1 MTGLGGEVPKT
12 DLVAKLAPTSISEL
26 YTFGSNYADVFSVKG
41 SDVGAQGSSGGP
53 IVNDEGD
60 VIGMIAT
67 RGDDEVD
74 GAGSLR
80 AITLSHVNRTIEEE
94 TGFTL
99 SQNLSGDLPYR
110 AQVFANTM
118 TPFLVSILEENR
130 N

>member
-1 MTGLGGEVPKT
+1 M
-12 DLVAKLAPTSISEL
+12 
-26 YTFGSNYADVFSVKG
+26 
-41 SDVGAQGSSGGP
+41 GAQGSSGGP
-53 IVNDEGD
+53 IVNDDGE

-80 AITLSHVNRTIEEE
+80 AITLSHVNRTIKEE

-99 SQNLSGDLPYR
+99 TENLSGNLPFR